1 MAGIVT
7 RLGKV
12 LCWLGES
19 ARRGELKS
27 LLKQAVLLT
36 ARDLRFFLQLI
47 WARLLVRFEVGR
59 RRAQQESLKR
69 EAETRSVLR
78 RLAKK
83 PPVKKEN

>member
-19 ARRGELKS
+19 ARRGELKP
-27 LLKQAVLLT
+27 LLKWAVVLT

-47 WARLLVRFEVGR
+47 WARLLVRFEVGK

-83 PPVKKEN
+83 PPVKNGN